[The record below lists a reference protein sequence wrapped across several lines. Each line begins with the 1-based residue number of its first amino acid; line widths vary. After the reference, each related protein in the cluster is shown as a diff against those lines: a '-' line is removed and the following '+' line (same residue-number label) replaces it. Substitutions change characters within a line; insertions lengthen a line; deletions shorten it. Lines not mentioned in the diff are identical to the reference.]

1 MKDIVLEML
10 KKEDK
15 IRKMSD
21 KVREKHIN
29 FYNNELWKEYI
40 ENKHNA
46 IYDDLNKII
55 FFLINHKLLIKVFLK
70 FC

>member
-10 KKEDK
+10 KKEVK

-29 FYNNELWKEYI
+29 FYNNELWKEDI

-55 FFLINHKLLIKVFLK
+55 LLQTHRRSYN
-70 FC
+70 